1 MITFQNDINITSN
14 QKILY
19 VYNKLMKHI
28 YYHHHK
34 MQNKQYNQHHQNLT
48 NIIEKL
54 VDKIRDNELMMIN
67 IHDDVNKLLISN
79 DKLTKK
85 VEYVYSNTKTTVESV
100 LTSIDDIQVSLSSS
114 SSSSSRSSS
123 SSSSFL

>member
-1 MITFQNDINITSN
+1 
-14 QKILY
+14 
-19 VYNKLMKHI
+19 MKHI

-100 LTSIDDIQVSLSSS
+100 LTSIDDIQVSLSSLSSS

-123 SSSSFL
+123 SYIVEC

>member
-1 MITFQNDINITSN
+1 
-14 QKILY
+14 
-19 VYNKLMKHI
+19 MKHI
-28 YYHHHK
+28 YHHHHK

-100 LTSIDDIQVSLSSS
+100 LTSIDDIQVFNVCRYFIMEMIMKMMIILIMMEMM
-114 SSSSSRSSS
+114 
-123 SSSSFL
+123 FLL

>member
-1 MITFQNDINITSN
+1 
-14 QKILY
+14 
-19 VYNKLMKHI
+19 MKHI

-34 MQNKQYNQHHQNLT
+34 MQNKQYNQHHQNVT

-85 VEYVYSNTKTTVESV
+85 VEFVYSNTKTTVESV
-100 LTSIDDIQVSLSSS
+100 LTSIDDMQVFNVCRYFIMEMIMKMMIILIMMEMM
-114 SSSSSRSSS
+114 
-123 SSSSFL
+123 FLL